1 MIREL
6 YKVKPDGRKMKKSVS
21 VSLMAIF
28 AAFNIVCD
36 SLMGLPELS
45 AGVWY
50 SWIFLSEP
58 ITGILVGPYI
68 GFLSSLIG
76 VLIGHTVY
84 FRGSHEFL
92 FMLGAPLGAMI
103 AGLLFRGKWKAVLIY
118 YTLLL
123 AAYFITPVAWQ
134 LPLWGMWDVYCA
146 YMVLLIAVIGGTFRE
161 NLWKA
166 EAKGLLYPLAVCS
179 FIGLEA
185 DVLFRIFLFIPGQT
199 YRLFYG
205 FDVDALRL
213 IWIAGA
219 FETPVKVALS
229 TIVVLI
235 VGPPLVKTLK
245 EAGVFP
251 LSG

>member
-1 MIREL
+1 
-6 YKVKPDGRKMKKSVS
+6 MKKSVS
-21 VSLMAIF
+21 VSLTAIF

-76 VLIGHTVY
+76 VLIGHTIY
-84 FRGSHEFL
+84 FRGSYEFL
-92 FMLGAPLGAMI
+92 FTIGAPLGAMI
-103 AGLLFRGKWKAVLIY
+103 SGLLFRGKWKVVLIY

-123 AAYFITPVAWQ
+123 TAYFATPVAWQ
-134 LPLWGMWDVYCA
+134 LPLWGMWNVYCA
-146 YMVLLIAVIGGTFRE
+146 YLVLLTAVIGGTFKG

-166 EAKGLLYPLAVCS
+166 EAKRLLYPLAVCT

-199 YRLFYG
+199 YWFFYG
-205 FDVDALRL
+205 FDVDALSL
-213 IWIAGA
+213 IWMAGA

-229 TIVVLI
+229 TVIVLT
-235 VGPPLVKTLK
+235 VGPSLIKTLK
-245 EAGVFP
+245 GAGVFP
-251 LSG
+251 SSG

>member
-1 MIREL
+1 
-6 YKVKPDGRKMKKSVS
+6 MKKSVS

-58 ITGILVGPYI
+58 ITGILIGPYI

-84 FRGSHEFL
+84 FRDSYEFL
-92 FMLGAPLGAMI
+92 FTLGAPLGAMI
-103 AGLLFRGKWKAVLIY
+103 SGLLFRGKWKAVLIY

-123 AAYFITPVAWQ
+123 AAYFATPIAWQ
-134 LPLWGMWDVYCA
+134 LPFWGMWDVYCA
-146 YMVLLIAVIGGTFRE
+146 YLVLLVAVIGGTFRG

-166 EAKGLLYPLAVCS
+166 EAKRLLYPLAVCT
-179 FIGLEA
+179 FVGLEA

-199 YRLFYG
+199 YRIFYG
-205 FDVDALRL
+205 FNVDALRL
-213 IWIAGA
+213 VWMAGA

-235 VGPPLVKTLK
+235 VGPPLIKTLK
-245 EAGVFP
+245 GAGVFP